1 MTGNFRHV
9 PEMDY
14 LRAFAILGVLAVH
27 VAANFTTI
35 PEINSLLITNV
46 VIDIFMHVALPLFI
60 FLSGFLLY
68 LKYNRNYS
76 LKEFAQKRF
85 LRVIP
90 PYLIFTVF
98 YLFIWVIFMGI
109 ITGIYNWPSVSEI
122 GYAFLTAGASY
133 HLWFFLLIIEFY
145 FLYPIIVKIYHYFE
159 DTNREWLFLLL
170 ALVIQSG
177 WLIFGSNYLF
187 HISGSELNITNI
199 VFFSR
204 LFYFALGI
212 YVCNHYT
219 QIKEQ
224 VLKKSIR
231 TYVIPVILFT
241 CIGSGLWLRGIQ
253 VYGSFSAIQSGTYS
267 LYELLLQPLFYLFIF
282 ALLFVISN
290 RIVSSGKPGK
300 WLLLIGAYSFGIYL
314 IHPFFLS
321 CTSYGL
327 NLMGI
332 TNLTWIYYVILF
344 VSTLVCSMIFVWI
357 MQKVPFH
364 KYILG

>member
-35 PEINSLLITNV
+35 PEINSLMITNI
-46 VIDIFMHVALPLFI
+46 VIDIVMHSALPLFI

-145 FLYPIIVKIYHYFE
+145 LLYPIIVKIYHFFT

-177 WLIFGSNYLF
+177 WLIFGSYYLF
-187 HISGSELNITNI
+187 QISGSEFNITNI

-219 QIKEQ
+219 QIKKQ
-224 VLKKSIR
+224 LLKKTIW
-231 TYVIPVILFT
+231 TYVIPVIVFT
-241 CIGSGLWLRGIQ
+241 GIGSGLWLRGIQ
-253 VYGSFSAIQSGTYS
+253 VYGSFSAIPTGTYS
-267 LYELLLQPLFYLFIF
+267 MYELLLQPLFYLFIF
-282 ALLFVISN
+282 ALLFIISN

-300 WLLLIGAYSFGIYL
+300 WLLLISAYSFGIYL

-344 VSTLVCSMIFVWI
+344 VSGLICSMIFVWI

-364 KYILG
+364 KYIIG